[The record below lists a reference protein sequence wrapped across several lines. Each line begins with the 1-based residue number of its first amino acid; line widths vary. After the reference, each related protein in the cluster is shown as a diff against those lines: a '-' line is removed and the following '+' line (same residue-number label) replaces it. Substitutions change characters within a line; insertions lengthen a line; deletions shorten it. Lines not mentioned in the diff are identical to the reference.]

1 MKVYLK
7 YNKQPKEDSKSLEC
21 LLKWIKIFKSYDI
34 TIITDIYQVNDT
46 QPEEFLSFADLRFIN
61 TDYSLSSELNHMLK
75 TSRWKK
81 VAASNLSCYKDS
93 NYQPFWLIDADDTM
107 FLNEDYNLLIRKIKD
122 AETIFLNEKLHGF
135 SLDFYRTIKR
145 DHWSFG
151 MALLQNFKELMDILK
166 TTEESDFI
174 KYKLT
179 LNLDCIFDV
188 NRRKNKLRLKSFVF
202 NNFYFQHYLEQKML
216 PNGTYYWNQG
226 KLWDH
231 IPINKEVIII

>member
-61 TDYSLSSELNHMLK
+61 TDYSLSSELDHMLK

-107 FLNEDYNLLIRKIKD
+107 FLNEDYNLLIRKIKEMYPYND
-122 AETIFLNEKLHGF
+122 L
-135 SLDFYRTIKR
+135 
-145 DHWSFG
+145 
-151 MALLQNFKELMDILK
+151 
-166 TTEESDFI
+166 
-174 KYKLT
+174 
-179 LNLDCIFDV
+179 
-188 NRRKNKLRLKSFVF
+188 
-202 NNFYFQHYLEQKML
+202 
-216 PNGTYYWNQG
+216 
-226 KLWDH
+226 
-231 IPINKEVIII
+231 